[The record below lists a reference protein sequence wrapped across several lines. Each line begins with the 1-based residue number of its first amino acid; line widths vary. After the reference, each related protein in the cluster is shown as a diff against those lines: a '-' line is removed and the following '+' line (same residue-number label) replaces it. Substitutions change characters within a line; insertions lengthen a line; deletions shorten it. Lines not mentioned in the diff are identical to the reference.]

1 MTFWLTALLV
11 WVAAGAR
18 VGRVLVKPAT
28 TTRVAIVVAVTAVA
42 LACTITIPR
51 VALVVD
57 GLLPRGLPPG
67 RLSEGVVVAAWLMF
81 ATATSAVAAAAW
93 PVVSRRNLRH
103 IAWGVYGAG
112 ALSIIVALSWSLTA
126 GWVLIVAAGVFI
138 VVTGWRNLSWTAL
151 GRGIAVYITGTALV
165 VISAL
170 QRGLA
175 DDPRTDADRP
185 VWAWL
190 LWQAAALLIAVGAVW
205 IVVEMWVRARL
216 LLHRVRNLHK
226 VLVQRF
232 PEVVQE
238 ETGTSTQLEASD
250 RVAQILDA
258 LYLQSGGGIQIAAAG
273 EPPAGIAARA
283 ERVAQWARQPLGSAV
298 VDSRWIAPP
307 EGISPRGWVQAIAQ
321 AFEGET
327 KPARRPRA
335 AIR

>member
-1 MTFWLTALLV
+1 MTFWSTALLV
-11 WVAAGAR
+11 WVAAGTR

-28 TTRVAIVVAVTAVA
+28 TTRVAIVIAVTAVA
-42 LACTITIPR
+42 LACTITIHD

-67 RLSEGVVVAAWLMF
+67 RLSEGVVVAAWLLF
-81 ATATSAVAAAAW
+81 ATATSVVAAAAW
-93 PVVSRRNLRH
+93 PVGSRRNLRR
-103 IAWGVYGAG
+103 IARVVYGVG
-112 ALSIIVALSWSLTA
+112 ASAILAALGWSFTA
-126 GWVLIVAAGVFI
+126 GWALIVAAGVFI

-151 GRGIAVYITGTALV
+151 GRGIAVYITGTALMV
-165 VISAL
+165 LSAV

-175 DDPRTDADRP
+175 AGPRTDADRP
-185 VWAWL
+185 GWAWL
-190 LWQAAALLIAVGAVW
+190 LWHSAALLIAAGAVW

-216 LLHRVRNLHK
+216 LLYRVRNLHQ

-258 LYLQSGGGIQIAAAG
+258 LYLQSGGGIEIAAAG

-283 ERVAQWARQPLGSAV
+283 ERVARWARQPLGSAV
-298 VDSRWIAPP
+298 VDFRWIAPP
-307 EGISPRGWVQAIAQ
+307 EGVSPRGWVQAIAR
-321 AFEGET
+321 AFEAET
-327 KPARRPRA
+327 KPARRPIA